1 MRNLIK
7 GNKISLVACGLL
19 LSSSMAFGAD
29 SIDGAFKE
37 GKVSGSI
44 DAYYTNTDNDTSK
57 DSGFSTAGVSL
68 SYETGSYMGLSAKV
82 GFVAA
87 SVLSEKEDGD
97 ADGTMDDNA
106 ILSEANITYS
116 TDGFALT
123 VGRQAID
130 LEWMGDYH
138 EAAVAAI
145 TAVPDTTIVLGY
157 TDKMAVAGID
167 EISSEFAKVNG
178 TKGAYVAD
186 VKYTGFEGVEL
197 NPYYYSVPDI
207 ADMYGLKGTYTTD
220 MFGITAQYAAS
231 SEDIAVDDGSIGH
244 IELSTSIAGISA
256 AAGYVK
262 TDKDGGSGSVVG
274 AELGD
279 NISPFDSGNQVYGT
293 DARTVYGSLG
303 YSIAGVDLGLLY
315 GETKYNS
322 ADYKEK
328 ELNVTVDYAFTDT
341 LSTSLLYADINVD
354 EAGEL
359 TKAVADRNVDNSY
372 ILAYL
377 TYSF

>member
-97 ADGTMDDNA
+97 ADADMGDNA

-116 TDGFALT
+116 MDGFALT

-145 TAVPDTTIVLGY
+145 TSIPDTTIVLGY

-186 VKYTGFEGVEL
+186 IKYAGLEGVEL
-197 NPYYYSVPDI
+197 NPYYYSVPDV
-207 ADMYGLKGTYTTD
+207 ADWYGLKGTYSTD
-220 MFGITAQYAAS
+220 MFGLLAHYAAS
-231 SEDIAVDDGSIGH
+231 NEDTQADGSMLALEASTEISG
-244 IELSTSIAGISA
+244 LSLAV
-256 AAGYVK
+256 GYIK
-262 TDKDGGSGSVVG
+262 TDSDGGIGSMAAV
-274 AELGD
+274 GD
-279 NISPFDSGNQVYGT
+279 NYEPLDSGNAIYLT
-293 DARTVYGSLG
+293 DAKMTYGSIG

-315 GETKYNS
+315 GETKYNA

-341 LSTSLLYADINVD
+341 LSTSLLYADINGD
-354 EAGEL
+354 EKDATNATE
-359 TKAVADRNVDNSY
+359 DQNY